1 MKSSAL
7 KQVEDPSLLT
17 RRLACRSFDFR
28 LSLHQLFKG
37 VQCAVSPKTFTQ
49 DMDQTQFLQRFKKL
63 KGLDETADLL
73 QQAEVRIHWKGLI
86 GSSKSLAVAA
96 VAEQVPGH
104 HLFILQDKEA
114 AAYFLNDLEQ
124 SYPDNKHILFYPASY
139 RTPYQL
145 EETDNANVVARAE
158 VLEKVNTGKNAWIV
172 TYPQALFERV
182 PTQKRLS
189 ENTMRVEKGKTYS
202 IDFFNELLLDYHFER
217 VDFVY
222 EPGQFSIR
230 GGIVDI
236 FSFSNDQ
243 PFRVEFFGDEVDS
256 IRTFDPVS
264 QLSISIHNHFSI
276 VPNVQQQLVL
286 NGNGTFLEFIG
297 KHTNIWLASNDL
309 VKAALEKDYEKA
321 VKVYD
326 SLPKNT
332 IKHSLPSELYMHP
345 SDWKEQVERHSIVE
359 IGPEYAFK
367 TANVINFETQHQPT
381 FNKDFDLLKDDLIAR
396 KRAGAENL
404 IFSNQ
409 PKQIERL
416 YQIFEDIG
424 AEVEFSPMN
433 IALHEGFIITSL
445 KLVCYTD
452 HQIFERYHRFK
463 LKEGFRQAKQA
474 LTLKEIYNLQKGD
487 YVTHIDHGVGQFSG
501 LQTIDVNGKP
511 QEAIRL
517 VYKDGDVLYVSIHSL
532 HRISKFT
539 GKDGAAPKMNKLG
552 TQAWATLKQ
561 KTKKRIKE
569 LAFDLIQLYAK
580 RKAQPGFAFS
590 PDTYLQ
596 NELEAS
602 FMYEDTPD
610 QLKATQAVKED
621 MEKETP
627 MDRLVCG
634 DVGFGK
640 TEVAMR
646 AAFKAVAD
654 SKQVAVLVPTTI
666 LSHQHARSFKER
678 FKNFPANVDYINRFK
693 SAKEITATLKKVE
706 SGEVDI
712 LIGTHKIVSD
722 KVKFKDLGLI
732 IIDEEQKFG
741 VAVKDKLKT
750 LKTTVDTL
758 TLTATPI
765 PRTLQFSLM
774 GARDLSIINTP
785 PPNRQ
790 PVLTE
795 VMTFNEEGIRDAIS
809 YEVSRGGQVYFVNNR
824 LANIKEIAGMISR
837 LCPGVRVAIGHGQ
850 MDGKQLEKVMMDFIQ
865 GEYDVLIATTI
876 IESGIDISNANTI
889 IINDA
894 HMFGLS
900 DLHQLRGR
908 VGRSNKKGFCYLISQ
923 PISLLTSEARKRLEA
938 LVQFSDLG
946 SGFNI
951 AMKDLDIRGA
961 GNLLGGEQS
970 GFISEI
976 GFEMYQK
983 ILNEAMDEL
992 KEEEFKDLYDDRTTE
1007 TMGAHF
1013 VKDCVLETDFEL
1025 RITEDYINNVSERLS
1040 IYQDLDNLNTEA
1052 EIETYKKQLIDRF
1065 GPLPRVVKEL
1075 LRSFELRWLAQE
1087 IGFEKLVIKQ
1097 GSMIGYFV
1105 ANSQSKYYDSPMFT
1119 RVLKYVQSN
1128 PRDCKMNEKNDKL
1141 RMVYSNVM
1149 NMDQA
1154 FERLGEIV
1162 L

>member
-1 MKSSAL
+1 M
-7 KQVEDPSLLT
+7 E
-17 RRLACRSFDFR
+17 
-28 LSLHQLFKG
+28 
-37 VQCAVSPKTFTQ
+37 
-49 DMDQTQFLQRFKKL
+49 QTQFKALFKRLSGIDQTANALQ
-63 KGLDETADLL
+63 E
-73 QQAEVRIHWKGLI
+73 AEVRIHWKGLV
-86 GSSKSLAVAA
+86 GSSKSMAAAA

-104 HLFILQDKEA
+104 HVFVLQDKET

-124 SYPDNKHILFYPASY
+124 LYPGESQVLFYPASY
-139 RTPYQL
+139 RAPYQL

-158 VLEKVNTGKNAWIV
+158 VLEKINNGRNCWVI

-182 PTQKRLS
+182 PTQKRLA
-189 ENTMRVEKGKTYS
+189 ENTMRVERNKKYS
-202 IDFFNELLLDYHFER
+202 IDFFNELLMEYGFER

-236 FSFSNDQ
+236 FSFSNDH

-264 QLSISIHNHFSI
+264 QLSVSTHTHFSI
-276 VPNVQQQLVL
+276 VPNVQKQLVL

-297 KHTNIWLASNDL
+297 KHTTMWLASHEM
-309 VKAALEKDYEKA
+309 VEKALEKDYEKA
-321 VKVYD
+321 VATYD
-326 SLPKNT
+326 KLNKDT
-332 IKHSLPSELYMHP
+332 VRHSLPGELYMHP
-345 SDWKEQVERHSIVE
+345 TDWKTQLKQCSTIEF
-359 IGPEYAFK
+359 GPDYHFK
-367 TANVINFETQHQPT
+367 ATSVISFQIQPQPA
-381 FNKDFDLLKDDLIAR
+381 FNKDFELLKTDLIQR
-396 KRAGAENL
+396 KNQGATNL

-424 AEVEFSPMN
+424 GDVEFVPMN
-433 IALHEGFIITSL
+433 IALHEGFIAPEL

-474 LTLKEIYNLQKGD
+474 LTLKELYNLQKGD

-501 LQTIDVNGKP
+501 LQTIDVNGKQ

-517 VYKDGDVLYVSIHSL
+517 VYRDGDVLYVSIHSL

-539 GKDGAAPKMNKLG
+539 GKEGSAPKMNKLG

-561 KTKKRIKE
+561 KTKKKIKE

-580 RKAQPGFAFS
+580 RRSQPGYAFL

-610 QLKATQAVKED
+610 QLKATQAIKED
-621 MEKETP
+621 MEKPIP
-627 MDRLVCG
+627 MDRLICG

-640 TEVAMR
+640 TEVAIR

-666 LSHQHARSFKER
+666 LCHQHARSFAER
-678 FKNFPANVDYINRFK
+678 LKQFPCTVDYVNRFK
-693 SAKEITATLKKVE
+693 SAKEITETLKRLEK
-706 SGEVDI
+706 GQIDI
-712 LIGTHKIVSD
+712 LIGTHKIVGER
-722 KVKFKDLGLI
+722 VKFKDLGLI

-774 GARDLSIINTP
+774 GARDLSVINTP

-795 VMTFNEEGIRDAIS
+795 VVQFNEEIIRDAIA

-824 LANIKEIAGMISR
+824 LSNIKEVAGMISR
-837 LCPGVRVAIGHGQ
+837 LCPGVRVGIGHGQ
-850 MDGKQLEKVMMDFIQ
+850 MDGKQLEKIMMDFIN
-865 GEYDVLIATTI
+865 GEYDVLLATTI

-889 IINDA
+889 LINDA
-894 HMFGLS
+894 HNFGLS

-908 VGRSNKKGFCYLISQ
+908 VGRSNKKGFCYLIAPSF
-923 PISLLTSEARKRLEA
+923 SLLTSEARKRLEA

-983 ILNEAMDEL
+983 ILNEAIEEL
-992 KEEEFKDLYDDRTTE
+992 REEEFKDLFEERTTDQL
-1007 TMGAHF
+1007 TSY
-1013 VKDCVLETDFEL
+1013 VRDCVLETDFEL
-1025 RITEDYINNVSERLS
+1025 RIPEDYINNVAERLS
-1040 IYQDLDNLNTEA
+1040 IYQELDGLSTTE
-1052 EIETYKKQLIDRF
+1052 ELEQHKQQLIDRF
-1065 GPLPRVVKEL
+1065 GPMPRLVKEL
-1075 LRSFELRWLAQE
+1075 FHSFEMRWLAQE
-1087 IGFEKLVIKQ
+1087 IGFERLVIKS
-1097 GSMIGYFV
+1097 GTMIGYFV
-1105 ANSQSKYYDSPMFT
+1105 ANSQSKYYDSPQFT
-1119 RVLKYVQSN
+1119 QVLKYVQQQ
-1128 PRDCKMNEKNDKL
+1128 PKDCKLSEKNDRL
-1141 RMVYSNVM
+1141 RMLYSNIM
-1149 NMDQA
+1149 SMDHA
-1154 FERLGEIV
+1154 FERLKEIV
-1162 L
+1162 NFS